1 MGKTAEQL
9 IQIVAA
15 GGGVII
21 DGSQT
26 INELVQI
33 AAAASGSGATVII
46 KNADAQTTR
55 RLTEISAAGRGN
67 VILDLTQ

>member
-1 MGKTAEQL
+1 MAKTTEQI
-9 IQIVAA
+9 IQIVSA

-21 DGSQT
+21 DGSQP
-26 INELVQI
+26 IDELVQI

-46 KNADAQTTR
+46 KNADEKTTL
-55 RLTEISAAGRGN
+55 RLTEIGAAGQGN

>member
-9 IQIVAA
+9 IQIVTA

-46 KNADAQTTR
+46 KNAGAQTTR

-67 VILDLTQ
+67 VILDLSQ